1 MNTLDLKKTIK
12 ITALND
18 FLFCFGT
25 YVHIFAIC
33 LVLIYCGFWDRHVT
47 IVNEHSANQVQ
58 PNPRQLQFDDFV
70 IKLLVKT
77 QFRVKELEE
86 ENKSI
91 STSLLN
97 VLKTDAMV
105 SYTLLEPQS
114 SPDYPLL
121 GELIS
126 ITCNIVRDENDTR
139 PVHAD
144 IFMPAKSRNAALKIQ
159 YACRETIEQVYRNA
173 SQLGPIPSELV
184 DAFTVEL
191 NDNEITIHIALPD
204 EMAKYLFAQFFSALQ
219 GNDSSSEQ
227 QILRNEPKRPLIDDI
242 PDPTPTLELPPTD

>member
-1 MNTLDLKKTIK
+1 MNTSELKKTIK
-12 ITALND
+12 LTILKV

-25 YVHIFAIC
+25 YVHIFIIY
-33 LVLIYCGFWDRHVT
+33 LVLFYCGFLDYNVT
-47 IVNEHSANQVQ
+47 IVNEHPTSQVQ
-58 PNPRQLQFDDFV
+58 ANPRQLQFDDFV

-105 SYTLLEPQS
+105 SYTLFEPQS

-121 GELIS
+121 GELTS
-126 ITCNIVRDENDTR
+126 ITCNIVRDKNDTR

-144 IFMPAKSRNAALKIQ
+144 IFMSAKSHDAALKIQ
-159 YACRETIEQVYRNA
+159 CTCQATIEQVYRDA

-227 QILRNEPKRPLIDDI
+227 QILRNEPERPLIDDI
-242 PDPTPTLELPPTD
+242 PDPTPILELPPTD